1 MANRQRAAV
10 FDGDFAVEGRCN
22 IGGAVHIERLIDFDK
37 TLDRQICRDF
47 EVAVDVQLRIEDARA
62 VRACDGERGV
72 LIGGEAARVFRIGA
86 DRELVPREVKRVSAA
101 RQCGDVVRSGGGHIA
116 EEFNR
121 SACLRCC
128 LDGGGEVSIVGIAH
142 LRFQCEAAFGA
153 LAVRAGR
160 LVRAAL
166 AAVLAD
172 DGFYAV
178 CIHRQAEVMRSADLD
193 GDGVLNHGQI
203 GEVNLCVVRRLYDIA
218 AVRDEGCEREVN
230 LLALID
236 IVVTCFER
244 EEVAAPLKDAA
255 HNPHRRILAVA
266 VDAADVGAVHDGD
279 AAARIHSV

>member
-1 MANRQRAAV
+1 M
-10 FDGDFAVEGRCN
+10 
-22 IGGAVHIERLIDFDK
+22 
-37 TLDRQICRDF
+37 
-47 EVAVDVQLRIEDARA
+47 
-62 VRACDGERGV
+62 
-72 LIGGEAARVFRIGA
+72 
-86 DRELVPREVKRVSAA
+86 
-101 RQCGDVVRSGGGHIA
+101 
-116 EEFNR
+116 
-121 SACLRCC
+121 
-128 LDGGGEVSIVGIAH
+128 
-142 LRFQCEAAFGA
+142 
-153 LAVRAGR
+153 
-160 LVRAAL
+160 RAAL
-166 AAVLAD
+166 AAVFAG

-193 GDGVLNHGQI
+193 GDGVLNLGKVREI
-203 GEVNLCVVRRLYDIA
+203 KFCAVFILCDIA